1 MESNN
6 NINEEI
12 ENKKIIFKDKNTNT
26 KECKKM
32 FFDKINDDN
41 SSSIQ
46 ENINENINDE
56 NINKNI
62 ENKSINITIQS
73 SSILS
78 NLKNYFGNNITKN
91 EFIFNSLNS
100 SVISNFSLQKNDNNN
115 NLNQVHNKNIKFN
128 KKSLKNIEIGT
139 SNINST
145 TNISSSEKPASR
157 CTCKNSNCLKFYC
170 ECFANGKFCE
180 NCICVNC
187 KNNLE
192 NKDLRLEKYSLI
204 MSRNP
209 KAREKI
215 NSKKR
220 SWTCKCKNSNC
231 SKKYC
236 DCYQHGKFCTSKCRC
251 VNCCNKNNGNINT
264 KEKRI
269 KRIRGINKQK
279 MYLLMNKKY
288 KKRKN
293 IKNNANINNDKK
305 KEDIFNKNENEK
317 KIKDPLFNFY
327 TPKKQRNNYDK
338 NNFIYYQNES
348 TNALTGKKEREK
360 LFENKDKDKKR
371 KDVYTKLKMDNV

>member
-1 MESNN
+1 
-6 NINEEI
+6 
-12 ENKKIIFKDKNTNT
+12 
-26 KECKKM
+26 M